1 MPWQVP
7 LNSLCACLFFR
18 NICCCNYVNSL
29 RCRWRWAVK
38 TDVAFCC
45 FSLLKDSVWF
55 CFMRGMNT
63 NRKSEFVFQRNS
75 EPWRIR
81 SGWMRWPVLSCNL
94 PLQELHLFLVWAG
107 LGAVMHHYLG
117 WSELIIMGHG
127 LVNYSQCLSLFGHLF
142 GLIWDQIWG
151 HNWADLGLIMHH
163 YLGWFEV
170 IIMGLS
176 RLILGQVWLHL
187 GLFVRIGFRFWADL
201 ESVMGHYW
209 GWSTVSLG

>member
-1 MPWQVP
+1 MQGKEWHASQMPWQVP

-18 NICCCNYVNSL
+18 NICCCNYVSSL

-117 WSELIIMGHG
+117 WSELIIMGRG
-127 LVNYSQCLSLFGHLF
+127 LGWIIVNACPYLVIFLGWSGIRSGVII
-142 GLIWDQIWG
+142 GLI
-151 HNWADLGLIMHH
+151 
-163 YLGWFEV
+163 
-170 IIMGLS
+170 
-176 RLILGQVWLHL
+176 
-187 GLFVRIGFRFWADL
+187 
-201 ESVMGHYW
+201 
-209 GWSTVSLG
+209 